1 MNEPSRTFFSP
12 GGANP
17 FSERDEF
24 CICRVLEDCAL
35 IKIEEMAQLPAARKY
50 MHRIASRAPGS
61 YVVFSYRTRQV
72 LGKVVTRAA
81 A

>member
-1 MNEPSRTFFSP
+1 MNSSNHTAFSP
-12 GGANP
+12 AGANP

-35 IKIEEMAQLPAARKY
+35 IKIEAMAQLPAARKY
-50 MHRIASRAPGS
+50 MLRVASRAPGS
-61 YVVFSYRTRQV
+61 YVVFSYRTRRV

-81 A
+81 